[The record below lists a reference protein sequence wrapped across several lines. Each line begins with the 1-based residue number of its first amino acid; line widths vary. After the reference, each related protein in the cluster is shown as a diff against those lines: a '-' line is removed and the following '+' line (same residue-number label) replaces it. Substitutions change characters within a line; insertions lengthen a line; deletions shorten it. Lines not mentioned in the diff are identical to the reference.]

1 MPGRSR
7 ESIQR
12 ELKTRYRNLDEL
24 QERQA
29 KFGINTP
36 IDLINQIH
44 DERQAIAGLEEELK
58 HAAVAEGPAD
68 ASLTAEKRGRSTSIQ
83 TLDDRDWDNLLRR
96 VKDGNCTP
104 FLGPGLSAELLPSDY
119 EIAQA
124 WAEEHRYPLGD
135 DDNLPRVAQF
145 LAIIR
150 DPAFPAEDI
159 ARRWQNLK
167 TRPNYREAA
176 EPHSFLAGLPL
187 PLYITTNYDDFM
199 FQALNY
205 RLRPATRELCRWN
218 PYVRDLPSVFDP
230 GSTTEISPT
239 NPIVYHLFGHAQ
251 LPESMVLTED
261 EYLDFLVNISRDQN
275 IIPRRIQKALV
286 NTSLLFIGYELTDWR
301 FRVLFRGLIASLER
315 SLRRTRV
322 AIQLAPESPEIA
334 GITADHVRWY
344 FEDYLAKDDVRIY
357 WGSSFDFIKELH
369 ERWTDFNERNE
380 VPS

>member
-29 KFGINTP
+29 KFGINAP
-36 IDLINQIH
+36 LDLINQIH
-44 DERQAIAGLEEELK
+44 DERQAIADLEEELK
-58 HAAVAEGPAD
+58 QAVAETPAD
-68 ASLTAEKRGRSTSIQ
+68 TAPLAVDKRGRGSAIQ

-96 VKDGNCTP
+96 IKDGNCTP
-104 FLGPGLSAELLPSDY
+104 FLGPGLSTGLLPSDP

-124 WAEEHRYPLGD
+124 WAVEHHYPLRD
-135 DDNLPRVAQF
+135 NDNLPRVAQF
-145 LAIIR
+145 LAITR

-167 TRPNYREAA
+167 TRPNFRDAA
-176 EPHSFLAGLPL
+176 EAHTFLAGLPL

-218 PYVRDLPSVFDP
+218 AYVRDQPSIFDP
-230 GSTTEISPT
+230 GSTAEISPA
-239 NPIVYHLFGHAQ
+239 NPLVYHLFGYAQ

-322 AIQLAPESPEIA
+322 AIQLAPEPPEVT

-357 WGSSFDFIKELH
+357 WGSSLDFIKELQQ
-369 ERWTDFNERNE
+369 RWTDFNERNG
-380 VPS
+380 SSS